1 MIPAVPYGS
10 SMNAM
15 PKPST
20 SLLDGLYRVETKF
33 FTAGFIIDHGRVISC
48 APILRKRLDYWLQ
61 HAEKIDG

>member
-1 MIPAVPYGS
+1 
-10 SMNAM
+10 MNAM